1 MLPSQL
7 FGLNTRKGQMS
18 SAHSCLSANSMNVVV
33 VVVVILVLQA
43 LCEHLLIFLEY

>member
-7 FGLNTRKGQMS
+7 FGLNTRKGQTS
-18 SAHSCLSANSMNVVV
+18 CAHSCLNANSMNVV

-43 LCEHLLIFLEY
+43 LCEHLFIF